1 LSQPSEAVEDVSI
14 TEVVESLLGD
24 LERQG
29 RLFAKDLAR
38 ITSRRDLEPEQV
50 NAVIRQLTARGV
62 TIEDDTPAPGA
73 QGTNG
78 AATHDLLSQH
88 EEASLART
96 MQAGMRLR
104 SGDGNDAG
112 QSHEI
117 LRLIRNADQARERLI
132 SCNRRLVHWV
142 ANEYRWSK
150 VDMEDLVQEGM
161 TGLMRAVEKFDPDL
175 GLKFSTYA
183 VWWIHQAITRAID
196 NTGDLIR
203 IPVYRLDQLRRLR
216 RMDRLLQSETGR
228 VPTTQRL
235 ATALDWDL
243 EFTAFMQEL
252 SRMSS
257 VALDAP
263 MSEDGDTVL
272 HDIIPDEQTPSP
284 EESAIIED
292 LQRNVTEALQD
303 LDPREQ
309 TIVRMRFGIGDH
321 HEHTLEQIG
330 QMYGLTRERIRQIE
344 AKALSRLEKHPRGKV
359 LRTLRK

>member
-1 LSQPSEAVEDVSI
+1 VVEDDPI

-38 ITSRRDLEPEQV
+38 ITLRRDLEPDQV

-62 TIEDDTPAPGA
+62 TIEDDTPAPGV
-73 QGTNG
+73 TNG
-78 AATHDLLSQH
+78 AAAHDLLSQQ

-104 SGDGNDAG
+104 SGYGNDAG
-112 QSHEI
+112 QSHEVQ
-117 LRLIRNADQARERLI
+117 RLIRNADQARERLI

-142 ANEYRWSK
+142 ATEYRWSK

-183 VWWIHQAITRAID
+183 VWWIRQAITRAID

-228 VPTTQRL
+228 VPTTQGL

-263 MSEDGDTVL
+263 MSEDGDTAL
-272 HDIIPDEQTPSP
+272 HDVIPDEQRLHPKRVPSSRIF
-284 EESAIIED
+284 SATWPK
-292 LQRNVTEALQD
+292 RC
-303 LDPREQ
+303 
-309 TIVRMRFGIGDH
+309 
-321 HEHTLEQIG
+321 
-330 QMYGLTRERIRQIE
+330 
-344 AKALSRLEKHPRGKV
+344 
-359 LRTLRK
+359 

>member
-1 LSQPSEAVEDVSI
+1 MSQPSNVVEDDPI

-24 LERQG
+24 RERQG

-38 ITSRRDLEPEQV
+38 ITSRRDLEPDQV
-50 NAVIRQLTARGV
+50 NAVIRQLAARGV

-73 QGTNG
+73 QNTNG
-78 AATHDLLSQH
+78 AGTHDLLSQH

-96 MQAGMRLR
+96 MQAGTRLR
-104 SGDGNDAG
+104 TGDDKG
-112 QSHEI
+112 QAPEI
-117 LRLIRNADQARERLI
+117 QLLLRNADQARERLI

-142 ANEYRWSK
+142 ATEYRWSK

-183 VWWIHQAITRAID
+183 VWWIRQAITRAID

-203 IPVYRLDQLRRLR
+203 IPVYRLEQLRRLR

-263 MSEDGDTVL
+263 MSEDGDTAL

-284 EESAIIED
+284 EQSAIIED
-292 LQRNVTEALQD
+292 LQRNVAEALQD

-309 TIVRMRFGIGDH
+309 TIVKMRFGIGDH

-330 QMYGLTRERIRQIE
+330 QKYGLTRERIRQIE
-344 AKALSRLEKHPRGKV
+344 AKALSRLEKRGKV
-359 LRTLRK
+359 LRTFRR